1 MKKVFLLVAAAL
13 TMGASASF
21 AQKVDAEG
29 IKSKIAKVDADAE
42 HPKKGLKAAA
52 WISRGDAYSE
62 AILAPTEALY
72 LGADYATISVLCGAG
87 KSGGKVT
94 MGTKEMDLYNYPYFK
109 LYTVGGKVVAW
120 VENKGKAIAP
130 NAVKVAM
137 ESYAKAM
144 EIDPN
149 SAEKVKKGLD
159 ALINYY
165 KLQGNLAIEINDMN
179 LGSAAYTKVADLQAA
194 PGYEAVDPMMLFY
207 AGYMMTIDGDTTPA
221 SFTKGEALLNRALK
235 SGYDAMEDANTEIGD
250 KERGNVY
257 YYLFHCAYGV
267 RETKPEKLQTA
278 KKYLEAGISKYPA
291 NEKIFEGLL
300 QLYTAEADMGDPSEL
315 LGTIEKTIASDP
327 NNYNAWF
334 GRGRIYFALKNYDEC
349 IASFERVVEI
359 EPTLYEGNYYL
370 GLFHMIKG
378 DEFLETMNS
387 TTYTDQNALNAD
399 VIVLNKIYAN
409 AIPYFEAAHEIKPTD
424 VSTLEYLKQLCFRL
438 RDEPGIM
445 EKYTKY
451 NELFKAL

>member
-1 MKKVFLLVAAAL
+1 MKKVLLLVAAVL
-13 TMGASASF
+13 SLSTSSTF

-62 AILAPTEALY
+62 ALLKPTEALY
-72 LGADYATISVLCGAG
+72 LGADYATITVLCGAG

-94 MGTKEMDLYNYPYFK
+94 MGDREMDLYNYPYFK
-109 LYTVGGKVVAW
+109 LYTVDGKVVAW
-120 VENKGKAIAP
+120 SENKGKAIAP
-130 NAVKVAM
+130 NATKIAL
-137 ESYAKAM
+137 ESYAKAI
-144 EIDPN
+144 EIDAN

-165 KLQGNLAIEINDMN
+165 KLQGNLAIEINDMKA
-179 LGSAAYTKVADLQAA
+179 GSTAYAQVANIQAA

-207 AGYMMTIDGDTTPA
+207 AGYMLTIDGDTTPA
-221 SFTKGEALLNRALK
+221 SFPKGEALLNRALK
-235 SGYDAMEDANTEIGD
+235 SGYDEMEDANTEIND
-250 KERGNVY
+250 KDRGNIY

-267 RETKPEKLQTA
+267 REQNPEKMQAA
-278 KKYLEAGISKYPA
+278 KKYLEAGITKYPA

-300 QLYTAEADMGDPSEL
+300 QLYTAEKDMGDPTEL
-315 LGTIEKTIASDP
+315 LGTIEKTIERDP

-349 IASFERVVEI
+349 IASFEKVVEI
-359 EPTLYEGNYYL
+359 EPKLYEGNYYL

-378 DEFLETMNS
+378 DEYLENMNS

-409 AIPYFEAAHEIKPTD
+409 AIPYFEAAHEIKPD
-424 VSTLEYLKQLCFRL
+424 DASTLEYLKQLCFRL

>member
-1 MKKVFLLVAAAL
+1 MLTAAAL
-13 TMGASASF
+13 SLSVSSTF
-21 AQKVDAEG
+21 AQKVDVAG
-29 IKSKIAKVDADAE
+29 LKSKIEKVNADTE
-42 HPKKGLKAAA
+42 HPKKGLKAAT

-62 AILAPTEALY
+62 ALLKPTEALY

-94 MGTKEMDLYNYPYFK
+94 MGSREMDLYNYPYFK
-109 LYTVGGKVVAW
+109 LYVVDGKVASW
-120 VENKGKAIAP
+120 TEIKAKAVAP
-130 NAVKVAM
+130 NAVKAAM
-137 ESYAKAM
+137 ASYAKAM

-149 SAEKVKKGLD
+149 SADKVKKGLE

-165 KLQGNLAIEINDMN
+165 KLQGNLAIELNDMKA
-179 LGSAAYTKVADLQAA
+179 GSVAYTQVADLQAA

-207 AGYMMTIDGDTTPA
+207 AGYMLTVDGDTTPA
-221 SFTKGEALLNRALK
+221 SFPKGEVLLNRALK
-235 SGYDAMEDANTEIGD
+235 SGYNEIEDANKEVKD
-250 KERGNVY
+250 KERGNIY

-267 RETKPEKLQTA
+267 REQKPEKMQDA

-300 QLYTAEADMGDPSEL
+300 QLYTAEKDMGDPSEL
-315 LGTIEKTIASDP
+315 LGTIEKTIEREP

-334 GRGRIYFALKNYDEC
+334 GRGRIYFAMKDYEEC
-349 IASFERVVEI
+349 IKSFEKVVEI
-359 EPTLYEGNYYL
+359 EPTLFEGNYYL

-378 DEFLETMNS
+378 DDYLEKMNS

-399 VIVLNKIYAN
+399 VIVLNKMYAN
-409 AIPYFEAAHEIKPTD
+409 AIPCFEAAHEIKKD
-424 VSTLEYLKQLCFRL
+424 DASTLEYLKQLCFRL

-445 EKYTKY
+445 EKYNKY